1 MDRWKTTDEKLKEML
16 KKYNK
21 LNKRTQDKIQ
31 EVFDGI
37 DFNGQNLFDI
47 ASKRTLDKVNRKI
60 EEYTENNEINDYT
73 RYRIN
78 KIYGKSRIRNN
89 EVLDFLIFICFL
101 EERNKLTEYENE
113 MFHELSNVEYEKA
126 QKEVYD
132 LKKEDKKVTSISS
145 ATYNKLLSSPNPKGY
160 IWDEYILATL
170 LFNSEQIYRQALIE
184 LRQNKVLDITN
195 DIYQNILK
203 AQRNRYLSIKDG
215 DITSGDLELQ
225 TLYMVNSSIKE
236 GYIKADNNAKVRFI
250 AEIDK
255 RTTDMCE
262 SLNNQIFSVNDW
274 NTYQRWSAADD
285 RMVVYKTFGL
295 EVGANLPP
303 INNHFHWCRS
313 TITYNIDYTDIKKG
327 DNKESIAFRES
338 KGSINDISN
347 ETVANNGNILNKKIA
362 AKTDEVYNKYLEN
375 GYENLSLITKDGGKR
390 IGEISNIKSKTGVDY
405 SEEQIRL
412 MNQYS
417 RELIAIHNHPGNH
430 TFSLE
435 DIYETFKN
443 ESLCGIIV
451 RTDDYNYYFMPKR
464 EHLDVTNKNLLDFS
478 RWFEERLGNVN
489 DEMLT
494 KYPNKSSNELQH
506 LSFEKIFGKMEW
518 DYGREKVNK

>member
-31 EVFDGI
+31 EVFDSI

-47 ASKRTLDKVNRKI
+47 ASKSTLDKVNRKI

-78 KIYGKSRIRNN
+78 KIYRKSRIRNN
-89 EVLDFLIFICFL
+89 EVLDFLIFMCFL
-101 EERNKLTEYENE
+101 EERDKLTEYENE

-195 DIYQNILK
+195 DVYQNILK
-203 AQRNRYLSIKDG
+203 AQRNRYLSIKEG
-215 DITSGDLELQ
+215 DVTSGDLELQ

-255 RTTDMCE
+255 KTTDMCE
-262 SLNNQIFSVNDW
+262 TLNNQIFSVNDW

-313 TITYNIDYTDIKKG
+313 TITYQLEKRERKDYNIVNQEKFDSANGSYIEHINIKDIDKKLQDYETAIANEPIENMFVILPNG
-327 DNKESIAFRES
+327 DVYKFVG
-338 KGSINDISN
+338 K
-347 ETVANNGNILNKKIA
+347 NGNVKADGINLYGATITHNHPR
-362 AKTDEVYNKYLEN
+362 LETQ
-375 GYENLSLITKDGGKR
+375 YSLSSLDR
-390 IGEISNIKSKTGVDY
+390 IDFYKNEISRYRGVDY
-405 SEEQIRL
+405 KYTYEMNKNADYKEEMPTFGTIYDDDPKGFH
-412 MNQYS
+412 MDNIMYS
-417 RELIAIHNHPGNH
+417 
-430 TFSLE
+430 
-435 DIYETFKN
+435 
-443 ESLCGIIV
+443 
-451 RTDDYNYYFMPKR
+451 YNYNIGYKR
-464 EHLDVTNKNLLDFS
+464 WKND
-478 RWFEERLGNVN
+478 
-489 DEMLT
+489 
-494 KYPNKSSNELQH
+494 
-506 LSFEKIFGKMEW
+506 
-518 DYGREKVNK
+518 

>member
-16 KKYNK
+16 NKYNK

-31 EVFDGI
+31 VVFDGI

-89 EVLDFLIFICFL
+89 EVLDFLIYMCFL

-132 LKKEDKKVTSISS
+132 LKKEDKRVTSISS

-195 DIYQNILK
+195 DVYQNILK
-203 AQRNRYLSIKDG
+203 VQRNRYLSIKEG
-215 DITSGDLELQ
+215 DVTSGDLELQ

-262 SLNNQIFSVNDW
+262 TLNNQIFNVNDW

-313 TITYNIDYTDIKKG
+313 TITYQVDEN
-327 DNKESIAFRES
+327 RQR
-338 KGSINDISN
+338 
-347 ETVANNGNILNKKIA
+347 LNKKLQTWDEKNAIKKWLSSDFYTINSKMYKDESLTSEEKKLVKDLYKGLNKQPYYIA
-362 AKTDEVYNKYLEN
+362 DDNEMVVRVLEVGDDILNDIINTHKVNEVYKSKAFESYSLKDGYNENANVYFYVKGSKKARNMLEYN
-375 GYENLSLITKDGGKR
+375 PMEKEAEVLYQYGTKFITK
-390 IGEISNIKSKTGVDY
+390 EY
-405 SEEQIRL
+405 
-412 MNQYS
+412 YS
-417 RELIAIHNHPGNH
+417 RNGKHYFLLEEL
-430 TFSLE
+430 E
-435 DIYETFKN
+435 
-443 ESLCGIIV
+443 
-451 RTDDYNYYFMPKR
+451 
-464 EHLDVTNKNLLDFS
+464 
-478 RWFEERLGNVN
+478 
-489 DEMLT
+489 
-494 KYPNKSSNELQH
+494 
-506 LSFEKIFGKMEW
+506 
-518 DYGREKVNK
+518 